1 MLVCLLSNLYN
12 NTRRGKGCSTRRP
25 LIFFVS
31 TFASLPALPLILPR
45 FFCKETHNMYTT
57 LLFAALFSLL
67 ADRAAYADTSPDFS
81 VQTPVFTQVTY
92 GPMLLDFLIF
102 SLMR

>member
-1 MLVCLLSNLYN
+1 
-12 NTRRGKGCSTRRP
+12 
-25 LIFFVS
+25 
-31 TFASLPALPLILPR
+31 
-45 FFCKETHNMYTT
+45 MYTT